1 MNDPR
6 KTIASLPLSRF
17 QILVIVYCTLLNA
30 LDGFD
35 VLSISFAAPGIS
47 SEWSISR
54 AALGFVLAMELFGMA
69 IGSIIL
75 GYIADKIGRR
85 PILLLSL
92 VIMSSGMFL
101 ASIATTLYG
110 LSVVRLWTGLGIG
123 GMLAVT
129 NAMVAE
135 FSNARRR
142 SLAVVIMATG
152 YPVGVIVGGTIAS
165 YLLVSFDW
173 RSIFVFGGIVSTL
186 FLPLIWFSI
195 PESVSFLIQKR
206 PKNAL
211 KKVNDVL
218 VRMGQETIS
227 VLPDADSDSKSLTKS
242 LFSKNIALT
251 TLLLTAAYFAHIM
264 TFYFILKWIP
274 KIVVDM
280 GYAPSLAGSV
290 LVWASVG
297 GATGSIVLGL
307 LSQKIDVRRLVILAL
322 ILASGMIVYFGQG
335 QDGLTKLAIVAA
347 MAGFFTNSA
356 VVGLY
361 AIIASSFPTEL
372 RATGTGFVIGVGR
385 GGAALGPIVAGLLFS
400 AGFGLNVVAGVMAT
414 GSIIA
419 AIAIFVLIKVVKP
432 SSNLV

>member
-1 MNDPR
+1 MTDPR

-17 QILVIVYCTLLNA
+17 QILVIIYCTLLNA

-35 VLSISFAAPGIS
+35 VLSISFAAPGIA
-47 SEWSISR
+47 SEWNITR
-54 AALGFVLAMELFGMA
+54 GTLGFVLAMELFGMA

-75 GYIADKIGRR
+75 GLFADKMGRR
-85 PILLLSL
+85 PILLTSL

-101 ASIATTLYG
+101 ASIADTLYG

-123 GMLAVT
+123 GMLAAT

-135 FSNARRR
+135 FSNAKRR

-152 YPVGVIVGGTIAS
+152 YPVGVIIGGTIAS

-173 RSIFVFGGIVSTL
+173 RSIFVFGGVVSLL

-195 PESVSFLIQKR
+195 PESVSFLIQKG
-206 PKNAL
+206 PPNAL
-211 KKVNDVL
+211 KKVNGIL
-218 VRMGQETIS
+218 ARMGREKVS
-227 VLPDADSDSKSLTKS
+227 ALPEADSNSKPLTKS

-251 TLLLTAAYFAHIM
+251 TFLLTAAYFAHIM

-280 GYAPSLAGSV
+280 GFAPSLAGTV

-322 ILASGMIVYFGQG
+322 ILASGMIIYFGQG
-335 QDGLTKLAIVAA
+335 QDGLTKLSIVAA
-347 MAGFFTNSA
+347 VAGFFTNSA

-400 AGFGLNVVAGVMAT
+400 AGFGLNVVAGVMAI

-432 SSNLV
+432 SLN